1 MNFRSMTLVALLGL
15 TLGGCATPR
24 AHVQV
29 TLDLRLCDLMTGHWY
44 GRHGHRYD
52 GHCQGEAEA
61 DFMLGCIKGQRARSE
76 QQLTL
81 RQRQRQDNY
90 TYSLDQMQKRRERLL
105 KEGGN
110 VAELADIDST
120 IERLE
125 RRQRQASVTLQVRH
139 ANARVAM
146 Q

>member
-1 MNFRSMTLVALLGL
+1 
-15 TLGGCATPR
+15 
-24 AHVQV
+24 
-29 TLDLRLCDLMTGHWY
+29 
-44 GRHGHRYD
+44 
-52 GHCQGEAEA
+52 
-61 DFMLGCIKGQRARSE
+61 MLGCIKGQRARSE